1 MSSLARGA
9 WAKVAVDT
17 LSLQG
22 WTSEPEERQGR
33 PDRENCPQVCSARGE
48 AAESLECSSGVD
60 LVCGLSSAYKTSSA
74 VHVGLTAPFPVNPE
88 P

>member
-60 LVCGLSSAYKTSSA
+60 LVCGLSSPYI
-74 VHVGLTAPFPVNPE
+74 TALPCTWI
-88 P
+88 